1 MANEISSCDES
12 QKKKKKRWTTLHLI
26 KIQDNITNITNTPN
40 IANITN
46 TTCAN

>member
-12 QKKKKKRWTTLHLI
+12 QEKKGWTTLHLI
-26 KIQDNITNITNTPN
+26 KIQDNILLITNTPN